1 MNEFSPLCLAVI
13 AQAVEDLGAG
23 NGFKNDAKR
32 FLMDEDDLFFFIDAG
47 QLEIK
52 TGQLRREMTDK
63 RLNRKW
69 VRHLK
74 RMRQAAL

>member
-1 MNEFSPLCLAVI
+1 MNEFSPLALAVI
-13 AQAVEDLGAG
+13 AQAVEDVQAG
-23 NGFKNDAKR
+23 NGKRRDAIR
-32 FLMDEDDLFFFIDAG
+32 FLMNEDDLFFFIDAG

-74 RMRQAAL
+74 RMKQAAL